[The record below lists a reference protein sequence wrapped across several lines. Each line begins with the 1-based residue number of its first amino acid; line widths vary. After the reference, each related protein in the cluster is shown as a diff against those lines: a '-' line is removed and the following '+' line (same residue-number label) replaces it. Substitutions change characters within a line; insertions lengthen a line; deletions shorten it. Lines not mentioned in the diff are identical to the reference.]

1 MSFANWPGGIGRFW
15 RAHYARDSVLIAGYD
30 PTVAIT
36 TTASTGSLA
45 EGGAAATGQLCLGLP
60 VTGSSVTAT
69 LTAARGQFTATAS
82 TFAFTRTNFALPQPV
97 RYTAVDDAMS
107 EGPHNDTLTFTLRQG
122 GVQFGPTP
130 PRPVFGIVDN
140 DPPVDLAVSIVLAPT
155 IANVGQGVD
164 ARFRI
169 TNNGPGASTGS
180 TFRIP
185 ALAGLTYLSPGPGTS
200 CSLSAGTLTCTVGA
214 IAAGA
219 SADVVVL
226 YQASTAGAWANTL
239 KVRGNDW
246 DNAPANNMVPWV
258 LTIS

>member
-1 MSFANWPGGIGRFW
+1 M
-15 RAHYARDSVLIAGYD
+15 
-30 PTVAIT
+30 
-36 TTASTGSLA
+36 
-45 EGGAAATGQLCLGLP
+45 
-60 VTGSSVTAT
+60 
-69 LTAARGQFTATAS
+69 
-82 TFAFTRTNFALPQPV
+82 

-107 EGPHNDTLTFTLRQG
+107 EGPHHDTLTFTLRQG

-200 CSLSAGTLTCTVGA
+200 CSVSVGTLTCTVGA
-214 IAAGA
+214 LAAGA
-219 SADVVVL
+219 SVDVVVL
-226 YQASTAGAWANTL
+226 YQSSTHGAWTNTL

-246 DNAPANNMVPWV
+246 DNASENNMVPWV
-258 LTIS
+258 MTIS